1 VLSIRSKR
9 TKKNKRL
16 ETGLM
21 LNLPTTKNLK
31 GDAFGG
37 VSAAIVSLP
46 LALAFG
52 VASGAGAA
60 AGVYGALLVGL
71 FASLFGGTKTL
82 ISEPTG
88 PMTVVFTVVIAD
100 MLARHP
106 EQGMAMAFT
115 VVMMA
120 GVVQILLSSLKLG
133 RYITMI
139 PYSVISGFMSG
150 IGCILI
156 LLQLGPLIGA
166 KAPEPGVLGTITNLD
181 SIFAQ
186 FSYQEISIALV
197 SLGILFL
204 TPKALAKKIP
214 PQLIALIAVS
224 VLSMV
229 VFSKAE
235 ISRIG
240 EIDIGLPTFY
250 FPTFSDVL
258 LREMFIDAMILGTL
272 GCIDSMLTSLIA
284 DNLTKEDH
292 DSDRELRG
300 QGLGNLFSG
309 MFGGL
314 PGAGATMGTVVSIQA
329 GGKTITAGVIRVV
342 VLCIACFALA
352 DLLALVPSALLAAIA
367 LKVGVDILD
376 WSFIKRAKNAS
387 RHTSMIM
394 YLVLL
399 LTVFVDLI
407 LAVGIGL
414 FIANIITI
422 EKLSYAQ
429 RDGIKTITDTDD
441 ELRLTPEEK
450 TVFNRLK
457 NKLLMVYL
465 SGPMMFGLSRALSRQ
480 HRILARY
487 EYVVMDLSDVSFID
501 DTIALTIEN
510 AISDAMEAKVTLL
523 LVHPTGEVGDKLAR
537 LGVTDL
543 LPQNQIFDTRPQ
555 AFTWL
560 DNKSV
565 S

>member
-1 VLSIRSKR
+1 
-9 TKKNKRL
+9 
-16 ETGLM
+16 M
-21 LNLPTTKNLK
+21 LNLPTTKNFK

-71 FASLFGGTKTL
+71 FAALFGGTKTL

-100 MLARHP
+100 MLAKHP
-106 EQGMAMAFT
+106 DQGMAMAFT

-166 KAPEPGVLGTITNLD
+166 KAPEPGVMGTITNLD
-181 SIFAQ
+181 SIFSQ
-186 FSYQEISIALV
+186 FSYPEISIALV

-204 TPKALAKKIP
+204 TPKSVAKKVP
-214 PQLIALIAVS
+214 PQLIALVVVS

-229 VFSKAE
+229 LFNKAD

-240 EIDIGLPTFY
+240 EIDIGLPSFY
-250 FPTFSDVL
+250 FPTFSDVM

-329 GGKTITAGVIRVV
+329 GGRTITAGVIRVV

-414 FIANIITI
+414 FIANIVTI
-422 EKLSYAQ
+422 DKLSYAQ

-487 EYVVMDLSDVSFID
+487 KYVVMDLSDVSFID

-510 AISDAMEAKVTLL
+510 AISDAMDAKVTLL
-523 LVHPTGEVGDKLAR
+523 LVHPSGEVGDKLAR
-537 LGVTDL
+537 LGVIDL
-543 LPQNQIFDTRPQ
+543 LPQNQIFDTRSQ

-560 DNKSV
+560 DDKSLT
-565 S
+565 

>member
-1 VLSIRSKR
+1 
-9 TKKNKRL
+9 
-16 ETGLM
+16 M

-166 KAPEPGVLGTITNLD
+166 KAPEPGVMGTITNLD
-181 SIFAQ
+181 AIFAQ

-204 TPKALAKKIP
+204 TPKALAKKVP
-214 PQLIALIAVS
+214 PQLIALIVVS

-229 VFSKAE
+229 LFSKAE

-240 EIDIGLPTFY
+240 DIDIGLPTFY

-523 LVHPTGEVGDKLAR
+523 LVHPTGEVGEKLAR

-560 DNKSV
+560 DSKSV

>member
-1 VLSIRSKR
+1 
-9 TKKNKRL
+9 
-16 ETGLM
+16 M

-120 GVVQILLSSLKLG
+120 GVVQIILSSLKLG

-166 KAPEPGVLGTITNLD
+166 KAPEPGVMGTITNLN

-204 TPKALAKKIP
+204 TPKAIAKKVP
-214 PQLIALIAVS
+214 PQLIALIVVS

-229 VFSKAE
+229 LFNKAD

-240 EIDIGLPTFY
+240 DIDIGLPTFY

-292 DSDRELRG
+292 DSDKELRG

-560 DNKSV
+560 DSKSV
-565 S
+565 N

>member
-1 VLSIRSKR
+1 
-9 TKKNKRL
+9 
-16 ETGLM
+16 M

-166 KAPEPGVLGTITNLD
+166 KAPEPGVMGTITNLD
-181 SIFAQ
+181 AIFAQ

-204 TPKALAKKIP
+204 TPKALAKKVP
-214 PQLIALIAVS
+214 PQLIALIVVS
-224 VLSMV
+224 VLSMML
-229 VFSKAE
+229 FSKAE

-240 EIDIGLPTFY
+240 DIDIGLPTFY

-523 LVHPTGEVGDKLAR
+523 LVHPTGEVGEKLAR

-560 DNKSV
+560 DSKSV

>member
-1 VLSIRSKR
+1 
-9 TKKNKRL
+9 
-16 ETGLM
+16 
-21 LNLPTTKNLK
+21 
-31 GDAFGG
+31 
-37 VSAAIVSLP
+37 
-46 LALAFG
+46 
-52 VASGAGAA
+52 
-60 AGVYGALLVGL
+60 
-71 FASLFGGTKTL
+71 
-82 ISEPTG
+82 
-88 PMTVVFTVVIAD
+88 
-100 MLARHP
+100 
-106 EQGMAMAFT
+106 
-115 VVMMA
+115 
-120 GVVQILLSSLKLG
+120 
-133 RYITMI
+133 
-139 PYSVISGFMSG
+139 MSG

-166 KAPEPGVLGTITNLD
+166 KAPEPGVMGTITNLD

-186 FSYQEISIALV
+186 LSYQEISIALV
-197 SLGILFL
+197 SLAILFL

-214 PQLIALIAVS
+214 PQLIALIVVS

-229 VFSKAE
+229 LFTQAE

-240 EIDIGLPTFY
+240 AIDIGLPSFY

-429 RDGIKTITDTDD
+429 RDGIKTITDTDE
-441 ELRLTPEEK
+441 ELRLSPEEK

-523 LVHPTGEVGDKLAR
+523 MVHPEGEVGEKLAR
-537 LGVTDL
+537 LGVIDL
-543 LPQNQIFDTRPQ
+543 LPQNQIFDTRSQ

-560 DNKSV
+560 DNKST

>member
-1 VLSIRSKR
+1 
-9 TKKNKRL
+9 
-16 ETGLM
+16 M

-71 FASLFGGTKTL
+71 FAALFGGTKTL

-166 KAPEPGVLGTITNLD
+166 KAPEPGVMGTITNLD

-186 FSYQEISIALV
+186 LSYQEISIALV
-197 SLGILFL
+197 SLAILFL

-214 PQLIALIAVS
+214 PQLIALIVVS

-229 VFSKAE
+229 LFTQAE

-240 EIDIGLPTFY
+240 AIDIGLPSFY

-429 RDGIKTITDTDD
+429 RDGIKTITDTDE
-441 ELRLTPEEK
+441 ELRLSPEEK

-523 LVHPTGEVGDKLAR
+523 MVHPEGEVGEKLAR
-537 LGVTDL
+537 LGVIDL
-543 LPQNQIFDTRPQ
+543 LPQNQIFDTRSQ

-560 DNKSV
+560 DNKSA

>member
-1 VLSIRSKR
+1 
-9 TKKNKRL
+9 
-16 ETGLM
+16 M

-166 KAPEPGVLGTITNLD
+166 KAPEPGVMGTITNLD
-181 SIFAQ
+181 AIFAQ

-204 TPKALAKKIP
+204 TPKALAKKVP
-214 PQLIALIAVS
+214 PQLIALIVVS

-229 VFSKAE
+229 LFSKAE

-240 EIDIGLPTFY
+240 DIDIGLPTFY

-560 DNKSV
+560 DSKSV